1 MVVNV
6 VEISYYV
13 YNTFHDTRG
22 YYTVH
27 EIQVP
32 VEGREGQRISSEY
45 FTRHR
50 NAGGGVA
57 HADLSMHKIS
67 RRIFAHSRGKRE

>member
-32 VEGREGQRISSEY
+32 VEGRG
-45 FTRHR
+45 
-50 NAGGGVA
+50 A
-57 HADLSMHKIS
+57 ADLI
-67 RRIFAHSRGKRE
+67 